1 MPAIDWA
8 ASHRKGARKMK
19 VATLATA
26 LGFYMAS
33 VPAFAHHG
41 TNISYDSGH
50 LITLKAIVTDFRFAN
65 PHAHIF
71 FDVTN
76 DKGQIVH
83 WSGELTDPSNL
94 ARNGWTRKRS
104 EKELPAGT
112 PVTITIAPSKAG
124 TSVGLVMKIVNE
136 KGEQIL
142 MSRPVPGEGQ

>member
-1 MPAIDWA
+1 
-8 ASHRKGARKMK
+8 MK
-19 VATLATA
+19 VATFATAA
-26 LGFYMAS
+26 LGFLMAS
-33 VPAFAHHG
+33 VAAFAHHG
-41 TNISYDSGH
+41 TNISYDSAH
-50 LITLKAIVTDFRFAN
+50 LITFKATVTDFRFAN

-76 DKGQIVH
+76 DKGEIVH

-124 TSVGLVMKIVNE
+124 TSVGLVMKIVNG

-142 MSRPVPGEGQ
+142 MSRPVPSEAQ